1 MNLGKIFIFA
11 SDIELRH
18 NISLGFYFLIYIKTG
33 LEVLKYFSEKK
44 MAEYIFP
51 KEILLRT
58 TTYNTKADLF
68 LLKGTESPLLAPSP
82 TPRLQENYET
92 HCTK

>member
-1 MNLGKIFIFA
+1 
-11 SDIELRH
+11 
-18 NISLGFYFLIYIKTG
+18 
-33 LEVLKYFSEKK
+33 

-51 KEILLRT
+51 KEILLRI

-92 HCTK
+92 HCTKWSQRFLAALTFYDTVS